1 MNSDSL
7 PIIQELGSGQGE
19 LNNCFTSSNMGDKRP
34 LDFKNGSKNNL
45 CPTWL
50 FQPLIVIFL
59 YSDFRHGQLVNAEPE
74 MTCEDF
80 INSGIYYKHF
90 SQNDSPDKDHQPLI
104 IDLVDKNDP
113 NRLINREMYDLGIHI
128 RSGEK
133 NEPPGVDAESTLI
146 LV

>member
-1 MNSDSL
+1 MSRRCRHRSCPNW
-7 PIIQELGSGQGE
+7 P
-19 LNNCFTSSNMGDKRP
+19 F
-34 LDFKNGSKNNL
+34 L
-45 CPTWL
+45 C
-50 FQPLIVIFL
+50 LIAIFL

-146 LV
+146 LVQGLKIEIEI

>member
-1 MNSDSL
+1 MRA
-7 PIIQELGSGQGE
+7 
-19 LNNCFTSSNMGDKRP
+19 GDVCP
-34 LDFKNGSKNNL
+34 DGVDIAYVQTGHFL
-45 CPTWL
+45 C
-50 FQPLIVIFL
+50 LIAIFL

-146 LV
+146 LVQGLKIEIEI